1 MYPLRRFKVPLP
13 HRLRQFNHILYRIL
27 FQQVL
32 VIEMVEED
40 VQAFFCVVDLRF
52 KGGGGRGAP
61 PRPVGGEALVDGT
74 GVRGAVRAASG
85 GWTGK

>member
-13 HRLRQFNHILYRIL
+13 HRLRQFNHTLYRIL

-52 KGGGGRGAP
+52 KGGGGLGFHP
-61 PRPVGGEALVDGT
+61 LHVVGEDFVDGSC
-74 GVRGAVRAASG
+74 VRGDVRAVSG
-85 GWTGK
+85 GWTV